1 MKASG
6 KYFQSSALPTELSCH
21 QLETIAFYEVL
32 QAPVFIKHPENKTQR
47 QLVHRWQMEIVS
59 ESSKPTAIRR

>member
-21 QLETIAFYEVL
+21 HPEKIAFYEVFHTS
-32 QAPVFIKHPENKTQR
+32 VFTKHPENKTQR

-59 ESSKPTAIRR
+59 EISKPTAIRR